1 MRRIGG
7 GFLLIYDIFV
17 TAFVCIRLGKPLK
30 VRVPDTETAK
40 TVPRPG
46 RSWQTQQRTRP
57 DEKRERA
64 VSTVN
69 TQGSERSR
77 SLENRF
83 RRGRSIGRGGAWTAF
98 AAVLLAAALAIALA
112 LPVVL
117 SPDEANASVLPQG
130 FQESTVLSGLTQ
142 PTSVEFANDGRV
154 FVAEKSGLI
163 KVFSSLDDAT
173 PTTFADLRTKVHD
186 WADRGLLGMALDP
199 DFPTRP
205 YVYALYTYNK
215 APGNP
220 TVPRWPDA
228 CPTPPGGYQDGCV
241 VTGRLSRLVA
251 AGDTMTGAEDVL
263 IEDWCQQFSTHSV
276 GSLAFGPGRVLYVSG
291 GEGAG
296 FREADYGQ
304 FGGSPGS
311 PTPKNPCGDPPAGVG
326 GNQTPPTAEGGALR
340 SQDLRT
346 DGDPV
351 GLSGS
356 ILRLDPDTGAA
367 LPDNPLAAN
376 ADPNARRIVAHG
388 LRNPFRIT
396 SRPGTGEVWVG
407 DVGSGK
413 FEEVN
418 RLANP
423 TGAIR
428 NFGWPCYEG
437 AGRNGTYDSKNL
449 NICENLYTAAG
460 AVTAPHYAYS
470 HTTQAASTDQ
480 AGLCESTAGANR
492 VGSSISGIAFYN
504 GGSYPATYN
513 GALFFADYARGC
525 IWTMF
530 EGTDGQPDPATRT
543 VLANG
548 VTPVELQ
555 IGPDGDLFYADIAS
569 GTIRRVTYFGGN
581 QPPTARATATP
592 DSGPAPLTV
601 NFDGTG
607 SSDPENGLLTYA
619 WDLDGDGAYDDS
631 SAAKPTYTYDT
642 AGDRDIRLR
651 VTDVE
656 GAADVLDQPL
666 VISPGNS
673 PPTAKIGS
681 PLSTLKF
688 KVGQTISFSGSA
700 TDPEEGALPASAL
713 SWTLILQ
720 HCASA
725 GNCHEHTDETFPGVA
740 SGSFVAPDHGYPF
753 YLELRLTATD
763 SGGRK
768 STTSVDLNPQTVKLT
783 FAPNPTPLRLLV
795 GDGGGLTTF
804 SRTFVVGSKVTV
816 EAPSPQT
823 LNGASYAFGSWSDGG
838 AQRHTITAPGAAKT
852 YTATYRKT
860 GTASAVGSA
869 PTVRALSPAPA
880 ARIKDRTPAVRAA
893 VWDGQTDLAKSNIRF
908 YVDGKQRTTF
918 SYDRTTNR
926 LSYAQRSR
934 LAARTHTVKVLAS
947 EDDGNVTVRRWS
959 FRVLG

>member
-1 MRRIGG
+1 MEHK
-7 GFLLIYDIFV
+7 
-17 TAFVCIRLGKPLK
+17 ARL
-30 VRVPDTETAK
+30 
-40 TVPRPG
+40 
-46 RSWQTQQRTRP
+46 
-57 DEKRERA
+57 EKRGKA
-64 VSTVN
+64 VLTVN
-69 TQGSERSR
+69 KQIAERLRSSESC
-77 SLENRF
+77 S
-83 RRGRSIGRGGAWTAF
+83 RGGTGAGGDGAWGAL
-98 AAVLLAAALAIALA
+98 AAVLSAIALA
-112 LPVVL
+112 VALALVAILP
-117 SPDEANASVLPQG
+117 PEQADASVVPQG
-130 FQESTVLSGLTQ
+130 FQESVVLSGLNQ
-142 PTSVEFANDGRV
+142 PTSVEFAGDGRV

-241 VTGRLSRLVA
+241 VTGRLSRLEA
-251 AGDTMTGAEDVL
+251 AGDTMTGSENVL

-296 FREADYGQ
+296 FREPDYGQ

-311 PTPKNPCGDPPAGVG
+311 PTPKNPCGDPPTGVG
-326 GNQTPPTAEGGALR
+326 GSQTPPTAEGGALR

-346 DGDPV
+346 GGDPV

-356 ILRLDPDTGAA
+356 ILRVDPDTGAA
-367 LPDNPLAAN
+367 LPDNPLAAD

-388 LRNPFRIT
+388 LRNPYRIT
-396 SRPGTGEVWVG
+396 MRPGTGEVWVG

-423 TGAIR
+423 TGAVR

-437 AGRNGTYDSKNL
+437 AGRNAAYDNKNL
-449 NICENLYTAAG
+449 NICENLYAAAG
-460 AVTAPHYAYS
+460 AVTPPHYAYS
-470 HTTQAASTDQ
+470 HGTQASATDPV
-480 AGLCESTAGANR
+480 GLCQSTSGATN
-492 VGSSISGIAFYN
+492 VGSSISGIAFYG
-504 GGSYPATYN
+504 GGSYPDRYD

-530 EGTDGQPDPATRT
+530 EGTDGQPDPATRS

-555 IGPDGDLFYADIAS
+555 IGPGGDLFYADIAS
-569 GTIRRVTYFGGN
+569 GTIRRVRYFDGN
-581 QPPTARATATP
+581 QLPTARATASP
-592 DSGPAPLTV
+592 DSGPIPLTV
-601 NFDGTG
+601 NFDGTT
-607 SSDPENGLLTYA
+607 SSDPENGPLAYA

-631 SAAKPTYTYDT
+631 TAAKPSFTYDT
-642 AGDRDIRLR
+642 AGEVAVGLR
-651 VTDVE
+651 VTDNE
-656 GAADVLDQPL
+656 GATDVLDEPL
-666 VISPGNS
+666 IVSPGNAPPS
-673 PPTAKIGS
+673 PTIAS

-688 KVGQTISFSGSA
+688 KVGQGISFSGSA
-700 TDPEEGALPASAL
+700 TDPEEGTLPASAL
-713 SWTLILQ
+713 SWTLIVH
-720 HCASA
+720 HCASG

-768 STTSVDLNPQTVKLT
+768 STTSVRLNPQTVRLT
-783 FAPNPTPLRLLV
+783 FASNPTGLRLLV
-795 GDGGGLTTF
+795 GAGAGTTTF
-804 SRTFVVGSKVTV
+804 SRTFVVGSNVTV

-823 LNGASYAFGSWSDGG
+823 RNGVSYAFRSWSDGG
-838 AQRHTITAPGAAKT
+838 AQRHTITAPGAART
-852 YTATYRKT
+852 YTATYGKT
-860 GTASAVGSA
+860 STAT
-869 PTVRALSPAPA
+869 TVKALSPAPGT
-880 ARIKDRTPAVRAA
+880 RIKDRTPTVRAA
-893 VWDGQTDLAKSNIRF
+893 VYEEQGILTKSDIRF
-908 YVDGKQRTTF
+908 YLDGRQRSTF
-918 SYDRTTNR
+918 SYDPTTNR
-926 LSYAQRSR
+926 LSYAQPSR
-934 LAARTHTVKVLAS
+934 LATRKHTVKVVAS
-947 EDDGNVTVRRWS
+947 DDAGNVSARRWG
-959 FRVLG
+959 FEVLG

>member
-1 MRRIGG
+1 LSVNKQ
-7 GFLLIYDIFV
+7 F
-17 TAFVCIRLGKPLK
+17 
-30 VRVPDTETAK
+30 TEL
-40 TVPRPG
+40 PRSSEG
-46 RSWQTQQRTRP
+46 HFRG
-57 DEKRERA
+57 
-64 VSTVN
+64 STV
-69 TQGSERSR
+69 
-77 SLENRF
+77 
-83 RRGRSIGRGGAWTAF
+83 IGRGKAWGAF
-98 AAVLLAAALAIALA
+98 AAVLLATALAVALA
-112 LPVVL
+112 LLIVL
-117 SPDEANASVLPQG
+117 PPDEADASVVPQG
-130 FQESTVLSGLTQ
+130 FQESVVVNGLTQ
-142 PTSVEFANDGRV
+142 PTSVEFAGDGRV

-220 TVPRWPDA
+220 TVPRWPDS

-241 VTGRLSRLVA
+241 VTGRLSRLEA
-251 AGDTMTGAEDVL
+251 AGNTMTGGENVL

-304 FGGSPGS
+304 FGGSSGS
-311 PTPKNPCGDPPAGVG
+311 PTPKNPCGDPPTGVG
-326 GNQTPPTAEGGALR
+326 GSQTPPTAEGGALR

-346 DGDPV
+346 GGDPV

-356 ILRLDPDTGAA
+356 ILRVDPDTGAA
-367 LPDNPLAAN
+367 LTDNPLAADSD
-376 ADPNARRIVAHG
+376 ANARRIVAHG
-388 LRNPFRIT
+388 LRNPFRMT
-396 SRPGTGEVWVG
+396 TRPGTGEVWVG

-423 TGAIR
+423 TGAVR

-437 AGRNGTYDSKNL
+437 AGRNGTYDNKNL
-449 NICENLYTAAG
+449 NICENLYAAAG
-460 AVTAPHYAYS
+460 AVTAPYYAYS
-470 HTTQAASTDQ
+470 HGTQASATDPV
-480 AGLCESTAGANR
+480 GLCQSTSGTTN
-492 VGSSISGIAFYN
+492 VGSSISGITFYN
-504 GGSYPATYN
+504 GGSYPDRYD

-530 EGTDGQPDPATRT
+530 EGADGQPDPTTRT
-543 VLANG
+543 VFANG

-555 IGPDGDLFYADIAS
+555 IGPGGDLFYADIGS
-569 GTIRRVTYFGGN
+569 GTIRRVRYFGGN

-592 DSGPAPLTV
+592 ESGSVPLTV
-601 NFDGTG
+601 NFDAST
-607 SSDPENGLLTYA
+607 STDPESGPLTYA
-619 WDLDGDGAYDDS
+619 WDLDGAYDDS
-631 SAAKPTYTYDT
+631 PAIKPTFTYDT
-642 AGDRDIRLR
+642 AGEFPVGLK
-651 VTDVE
+651 VTDNQ
-656 GAADVLDQPL
+656 GASDVLDEPL
-666 VISPGNS
+666 IVSPGNS
-673 PPTAKIGS
+673 SPSATIAS

-688 KVGQTISFSGSA
+688 RVGQGISFSGSA
-700 TDPEEGALPASAL
+700 TDPEDGPLPASAL
-713 SWTLILQ
+713 SWTLILH

-768 STTSVDLNPQTVKLT
+768 STRSVRLNPQTVRLT
-783 FAPNPTPLRLLV
+783 FASNPTGLRLLV
-795 GDGGGLTTF
+795 GAGGGTTTF
-804 SRTFVVGSKVTV
+804 NRTFVVGSKVTV

-852 YTATYRKT
+852 YTAAYRRT
-860 GTASAVGSA
+860 STTTTTTPTVTALSPKVRTKDRT
-869 PTVRALSPAPA
+869 PTVRAV
-880 ARIKDRTPAVRAA
+880 ARDE
-893 VWDGQTDLAKSNIRF
+893 QTDLVKSDVQF
-908 YVDGKQRTTF
+908 YLDGKERTTF
-918 SYDRTTNR
+918 SYDQTTDR
-926 LSYAQRSR
+926 LSYAQPRR
-934 LAARTHTVKVLAS
+934 LAARTHTAEVLAS
-947 EDDGNVTVRRWS
+947 DDSGNVTTRRWR
-959 FRVLG
+959 FRVID